1 MTDAT
6 YDVIRDETR
15 RQYGFS
21 PKSCWI
27 AHVLADYGKTTRVAG
42 NRLDPEKRA
51 VPCPPH
57 RRAAL
62 ESVLRELSCIP
73 S

>member
-1 MTDAT
+1 MTEAT

-27 AHVLADYGKTTRVAG
+27 AHVLSDFGTTKRQAW

-51 VPCPPH
+51 VPCPP
-57 RRAAL
+57 RRPVDV
-62 ESVLRELSCIP
+62 ERVLRELSCIP